1 MHQKREAVRGSM
13 GFYNFLSF
21 SSVEASRSQL
31 LPRDYIESLTLIE
44 ASKTY
49 IDARY

>member
-1 MHQKREAVRGSM
+1 MAMYLHVQHRI
-13 GFYNFLSF
+13 FSF